1 VRALVEDGLIVS
13 RRFTEWWFGELAGL
27 VPERFRSW
35 FSPAS
40 EAVVV
45 LLPADPGRTA
55 SAKVLYEVGRRK
67 PARLLGIVDLGEGA
81 VSPHEAFR
89 MLLRRSGVARAVTAG
104 RLPLCVRLPATRAL
118 RTVATLPLAAES
130 NLGEV
135 VSYELERLTPFR
147 AEQVY
152 VAHRVIERNA
162 AEKSLTVELTIVPRS
177 FIEDDVATVCRR
189 LGMTPNRIEAAGD
202 GAGADAAPPPPS
214 GKLVPADGA
223 GASAQRS
230 SSPRLTV
237 LLAGAAAV
245 LAAAAIY
252 LPIATMQQEADELDG
267 RLAAA
272 KRSGTEL
279 AALQREIDA
288 AREEESFLID
298 HKRQVPTVSEIL
310 REVTHLLPDDTWLSE
325 LQIANG
331 EVQITGSA
339 ASASSLIARLEG
351 SNLFRDSNFRS
362 PVTQDVKS
370 DRERFQIGARL
381 IPPEAPR

>member
-1 VRALVEDGLIVS
+1 MRALVEDGLIVS
-13 RRFTEWWFGELAGL
+13 RRLAEWWLGELAGL
-27 VPERFRSW
+27 VPERIRRW

-45 LLPADPGRTA
+45 LLPTDPGRTA
-55 SAKVLYEVGRRK
+55 SATVLHETGRRK
-67 PARLLGIVDLGEGA
+67 VAAHTLGIVDLGERA
-81 VSPHEAFR
+81 ASPHEALR
-89 MLLRRSGVARAVTAG
+89 LLLRRSGLARAVAAG
-104 RLPLCVRLPATRAL
+104 RLPLCLRLPAARAL
-118 RTVATLPLAAES
+118 RNLVTLPLAAES

-147 AEQVY
+147 PEQVY
-152 VAHRVIERNA
+152 VAHRLIDRNA
-162 AEKSLTVELTIVPRS
+162 AEKRLTVELTIVPRAVV
-177 FIEDDVATVCRR
+177 DDEVAPLCRR
-189 LGMTPNRIEAAGD
+189 LGITPDRIEAAGA
-202 GAGADAAPPPPS
+202 GEGADAPPPS
-214 GKLVPADGA
+214 GKLVPADG

-237 LLAGAAAV
+237 VLAGAAAV
-245 LAAAAIY
+245 LAVVAIY
-252 LPIATMQQEADELDG
+252 LPIATMQQEADELEG
-267 RLAAA
+267 RLTAA

-298 HKRQVPTVSEIL
+298 HKRQAPTVSEVL
-310 REVTHLLPDDTWLSE
+310 REATRVLPDDTWLSE
-325 LQIANG
+325 LQITGG
-331 EVQITGSA
+331 EVQMTGSA

-351 SNLFRDSNFRS
+351 SRLFRDSNFRS

-381 IPPEAPR
+381 IAPEAAR